1 MKQLK
6 LNKRK
11 LVGWAIL
18 AGVIVASAFFVYA
31 RGIAFK
37 DCVMAEY
44 DLRRD
49 TNFRVLTGRC
59 TAEGRDGGQVYV
71 DQLRAFG
78 TDHHDVDVD
87 HGN

>member
-1 MKQLK
+1 MKLK

-11 LVGWAIL
+11 LIGLAIM
-18 AGVIVASAFFVYA
+18 AGIILVSAFFVYT
-31 RGIAFK
+31 RGIQLK
-37 DCVMAEY
+37 DCYMAEY

-49 TNFRVLTGRC
+49 THFRVLTGRC
-59 TAEGRDGGQVYV
+59 TAEGKDGGQVYV

-78 TDHHDVDVD
+78 SDSHQDVDVD